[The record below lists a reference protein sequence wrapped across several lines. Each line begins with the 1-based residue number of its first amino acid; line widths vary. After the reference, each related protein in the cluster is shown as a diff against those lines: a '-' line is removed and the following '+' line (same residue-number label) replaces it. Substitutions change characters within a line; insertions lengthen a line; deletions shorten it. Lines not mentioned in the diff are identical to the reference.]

1 MKNLKIILLIC
12 SFLYFCSC
20 KKYLDQPP
28 NPTLAI
34 PNSTSDLQALLDSY
48 NSMNFKFP
56 TTMVMLSDDYYLLPT
71 DLNSVTNATYRGR
84 YTWEA
89 DDSQFSDWIAIYLGP
104 IKTANAVLDN
114 LSNVPKTASNEKDLD
129 GIKGSALFYRG
140 FYFQACAQLFA
151 QPYKPATAASD
162 LGIALRLDGDFNKV
176 SKRSTVA
183 DTYQQVI
190 NDLQAAVTLLPEK
203 QVLKTRPT
211 KAAAYGALSRTYLSM
226 QDYANA
232 GKYADLC
239 IQAYGPDSLI
249 DYNSLNAG
257 AAAPFKQFNKEVIF
271 HAIGQTNTLI
281 ANSRAKIDSNLYRS
295 FGTNDLR
302 KKLFFK
308 ANSNN
313 TYQFK
318 GDYNG
323 SGTSSGYAFGGIVLD
338 EMYLNRAEAYA
349 RNNQISLAMA
359 DLNKLMK
366 NRWLVGLFTPFSAS
380 DQQSALTLILNERRK
395 ELIFRG
401 TRWTDLRRLKDDPI
415 FSITPVRKLNNQI
428 VKLDPLSP
436 RYTLLIP
443 STVINLSGMQQNP

>member
-1 MKNLKIILLIC
+1 M
-12 SFLYFCSC
+12 
-20 KKYLDQPP
+20 
-28 NPTLAI
+28 
-34 PNSTSDLQALLDSY
+34 
-48 NSMNFKFP
+48 
-56 TTMVMLSDDYYLLPT
+56 
-71 DLNSVTNATYRGR
+71 
-84 YTWEA
+84 
-89 DDSQFSDWIAIYLGP
+89 
-104 IKTANAVLDN
+104 
-114 LSNVPKTASNEKDLD
+114 
-129 GIKGSALFYRG
+129 
-140 FYFQACAQLFA
+140 
-151 QPYKPATAASD
+151 
-162 LGIALRLDGDFNKV
+162 

-190 NDLQAAVTLLPEK
+190 NDLQTAVTLLPEK
-203 QVLKTRPT
+203 QILKTRPT

-366 NRWLVGLFTPFSAS
+366 NRWLVGLFTPFLAS